1 MDDKKEI
8 RRAQL
13 TELVT
18 KKARFAVGS
27 VIATGIDYLI
37 YFPLFEQGVAPVKA
51 QVIAYSVSVIVN
63 FLFQKYFVFEQQGST
78 RATFMWSMLVSLG
91 GLVLSTGI
99 IYALNRYAFFQEY
112 QLIAKLMTTGLVF
125 FYNFYCKRYVFER
138 RFI

>member
-8 RRAQL
+8 LRAKL
-13 TELVT
+13 TELAA
-18 KKARFAVGS
+18 KKVRFAVGGAL
-27 VIATGIDYLI
+27 ATGIDYLI

-51 QVIAYSVSVIVN
+51 QVIAYSVSVMVN

-99 IYALNRYAFFQEY
+99 IYVLNRYAFFQEY
-112 QLIAKLMTTGLVF
+112 QIIAKLMTTGLVF

>member
-13 TELVT
+13 TELVA

-27 VIATGIDYLI
+27 VFATGINYLI
-37 YFPLFEQGVAPVKA
+37 YFPLFEQGVAPAKA
-51 QVIAYSVSVIVN
+51 EIIAYSSSVIVS
-63 FLFQKYFVFEQQGST
+63 FLFQKYFVFEQQGAT
-78 RATFMWSMLVSLG
+78 RTTFMWSMLVSLG
-91 GLVLSTGI
+91 GLILSTGI
-99 IYALNRYAFFQEY
+99 IHVLNWYAFFQEY

>member
-1 MDDKKEI
+1 MADKKEI

-13 TELVT
+13 TELVS
-18 KKARFAVGS
+18 KKARFAVGGAL
-27 VIATGIDYLI
+27 ATGIDYLI

-51 QVIAYSVSVIVN
+51 QVIAYSVSVVVN

-78 RATFMWSMLVSLG
+78 RATVLWSMLVSLG
-91 GLVLSTGI
+91 GLVLSAGI
-99 IYALNRYAFFQEY
+99 IYVLNWYPFFQEY

-138 RFI
+138 RFF